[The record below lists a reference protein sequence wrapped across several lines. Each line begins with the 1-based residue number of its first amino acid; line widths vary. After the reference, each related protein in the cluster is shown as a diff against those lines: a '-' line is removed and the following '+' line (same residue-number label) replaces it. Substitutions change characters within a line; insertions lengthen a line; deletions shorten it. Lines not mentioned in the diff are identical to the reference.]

1 MTNRVIGLVAHAG
14 KTGACDL
21 VRKLRDEFAANGL
34 PLCIEASTA
43 ALIGEESA
51 LTSREVAAQSDLLLV
66 LGGDGTI
73 LQLHHDIQDQLQP
86 VFGINL
92 GSLGFLTC
100 ASSKDWKDAVRTVL
114 DETYTLTNRSRLS
127 VEVERGGEVI
137 ARRSGLNDAVI
148 SRGSLSRLIRL
159 ETRVNGEDL
168 TNYNADGLII
178 STPTGSTAYSL
189 AAGGP
194 LLMPDSGV
202 FVVTPICP
210 HVLTNRSVIVPDDSI
225 IEVTPCR
232 GQDSVFLTVDG
243 QELLSLAG
251 EDRVT
256 IRRAERPLPLAML
269 PGTSFLHVLREKLKW
284 SGAAI

>member
-1 MTNRVIGLVAHAG
+1 MRRHVIGLVAHVG
-14 KTGACDL
+14 KPGATDL
-21 VRKLRDEFAANGL
+21 VQKLRDQFSESGA
-34 PLCIEASTA
+34 PLRIESATA

-51 LTSREVAAQSDLLLV
+51 LSTREVAAESDLLVV

-73 LQLHHDIQDQLQP
+73 LQLHHDMHDQLKP

-100 ASSKDWKDAVRTVL
+100 ASSNDWAETVRAVL
-114 DETYTLTNRSRLS
+114 NESYTLTNRTRLS
-127 VEVERGGEVI
+127 VEVERGGEII

-148 SRGSLSRLIRL
+148 SRGSLSRLIKVKARI
-159 ETRVNGEDL
+159 NGENL
-168 TNYNADGLII
+168 TNYNADGLIV

-194 LLMPDSGV
+194 LLLPNSGT

-210 HVLTNRSVIVPDDSI
+210 HVLTNRSLIVPDDSV

-232 GQDSVFLTVDG
+232 GQDAVFLTVDG
-243 QELLSLAG
+243 QELLDLAG

-256 IRRAERPLPLAML
+256 IRRAENPLPLAML
-269 PGTSFLHVLREKLKW
+269 PGTSFLRVLREKLKW

>member
-1 MTNRVIGLVAHAG
+1 MTKNVIGLVAHVW
-14 KTGACDL
+14 KPGAADL
-21 VRKLRDEFAANGL
+21 VHKLHDEFSRSGAS
-34 PLCIEASTA
+34 LCIESKTA
-43 ALIGEESA
+43 ALNGEESGLSTA
-51 LTSREVAAQSDLLLV
+51 EVAVESDLLLV

-73 LQLHHDIQDQLQP
+73 LQLHHDMGDNLKP

-100 ASSKDWKDAVRTVL
+100 ASSNDWEEAVRAVL
-114 DETYTLTNRSRLS
+114 DETYILTNRSRLS
-127 VEVERGGEVI
+127 VEVEREGKVI
-137 ARRSGLNDAVI
+137 ARRNGLNDAVI
-148 SRGSLSRLIRL
+148 SRGSLSRLIKL

-168 TNYNADGLII
+168 TNYNADGLIV

-194 LLMPDSGV
+194 ILLPNSGA

-210 HVLTNRSVIVPDDSI
+210 HVLTNRSLIVPDDSI

-256 IRRAERPLPLAML
+256 IRRSEHALPLAML